1 VCDVLNTFRTEVL
14 EAVGVIDMDE
24 IVSDKQSES
33 MKKRV
38 MSRLGDVKRTVTN
51 LDLKE
56 MVKDPKQKAGALGIA
71 AGALV
76 GFWL

>member
-76 GFWL
+76 GFWW

>member
-1 VCDVLNTFRTEVL
+1 M
-14 EAVGVIDMDE
+14 IDMDE
-24 IVSDKQSES
+24 IVSDQQSES

-71 AGALV
+71 AGAMV

>member
-1 VCDVLNTFRTEVL
+1 M
-14 EAVGVIDMDE
+14 IDMDE

-38 MSRLGDVKRTVTN
+38 MSRLGDVKRTITN

-71 AGALV
+71 AGAMV

>member
-1 VCDVLNTFRTEVL
+1 L

-24 IVSDKQSES
+24 LVSDQQSES

-38 MSRLGDVKRTVTN
+38 LSRLGDLKRSVTN
-51 LDLKE
+51 FDLKG
-56 MVKDPKQKAGALGIA
+56 MVNNPKQKAGALGIA

-76 GFWL
+76 GFLL